1 MNLTINNIDI
11 FSIFISAGGL
21 GFLTYN
27 ILAKTGKIYIRNNDQ
42 KDKYI
47 TLIFLSMLNYIL
59 FLTVTLLVDYL
70 NYFDIKSNTKILF
83 SIFITLL
90 LSIILPMVIPIKW
103 FDKFNELLNV
113 QRNNMGYANNYSET
127 TRERFFNINHSK
139 SIFIFDLQN
148 NFIESGSYYN
158 VNESYKDDFEIAIVP
173 FDSETNLNNY
183 NNLMSYIYENS
194 HVSAKTLI
202 NFDKQLKFIMID

>member
-1 MNLTINNIDI
+1 MNLTVNNIDL
-11 FSIFISAGGL
+11 FSLFISAGGL

-27 ILAKTGKIYIRNNDQ
+27 ILAKTGKIYVRSNDQ

-47 TLIFLSMLNYIL
+47 TLIFLSMLNYIV
-59 FLTVTLLVDYL
+59 FLTVSLIVDYL
-70 NYFDIKSNTKILF
+70 NHAESNTKILL
-83 SIFITLL
+83 SIVITLFI
-90 LSIILPMVIPIKW
+90 SVILPMSIPIKW
-103 FDKFNELLNV
+103 FDKFNKMLNK

-127 TRERFFNINHSK
+127 TRERFFNVNQSK

-173 FDSETNLNNY
+173 FDSETTLNNY
-183 NNLMSYIYENS
+183 DNLMEYIQNNQNVNS
-194 HVSAKTLI
+194 QTLI
-202 NFDKQLKFIMID
+202 NFDKQLKIIMFD

>member
-1 MNLTINNIDI
+1 MNLTVNNIDL
-11 FSIFISAGGL
+11 FSLFISAGGL

-27 ILAKTGKIYIRNNDQ
+27 ILAKTGKIYVRSNDQ

-47 TLIFLSMLNYIL
+47 TLIFLSMLNYIV
-59 FLTVTLLVDYL
+59 FLTVSLIVDYL
-70 NYFDIKSNTKILF
+70 NHAESNTKILL
-83 SIFITLL
+83 SIVITLFI
-90 LSIILPMVIPIKW
+90 SVILPMSIPIKW
-103 FDKFNELLNV
+103 FDKFNKMLNK

-127 TRERFFNINHSK
+127 TRERFFNVNQSK

-173 FDSETNLNNY
+173 FDSETTLNNY
-183 NNLMSYIYENS
+183 DNLMEYIQNNQN
-194 HVSAKTLI
+194 VNAQTLI
-202 NFDKQLKFIMID
+202 NFDKQLKIIMFD

>member
-1 MNLTINNIDI
+1 MNLTVNDIDL
-11 FSIFISAGGL
+11 FSLFISAGGL

-27 ILAKTGKIYIRNNDQ
+27 ILAKTGKIYVRSNDQ

-47 TLIFLSMLNYIL
+47 TLIFLSMLNYIV
-59 FLTVTLLVDYL
+59 FLTVSLIVDYL
-70 NYFDIKSNTKILF
+70 NHAESNTKILL
-83 SIFITLL
+83 SIVITLFI
-90 LSIILPMVIPIKW
+90 SVILPMSIPIKW
-103 FDKFNELLNV
+103 FDKFNKILNE

-127 TRERFFNINHSK
+127 TRERFFNVNQSK

-173 FDSETNLNNY
+173 FDSETTLNNY
-183 NNLMSYIYENS
+183 DNLMEYIQNNQNVNS
-194 HVSAKTLI
+194 QTLI
-202 NFDKQLKFIMID
+202 NFDKQLKIIMFD

>member
-1 MNLTINNIDI
+1 MNLTVNNIDL
-11 FSIFISAGGL
+11 FSLFISAGGL

-27 ILAKTGKIYIRNNDQ
+27 ILAKTGKIYVRSNDQ

-47 TLIFLSMLNYIL
+47 TLIFLSMLNYIV
-59 FLTVTLLVDYL
+59 FLTVSLIVDYL
-70 NYFDIKSNTKILF
+70 NHAESNTKILL
-83 SIFITLL
+83 SIVITLFI
-90 LSIILPMVIPIKW
+90 SVILPMSIPIKW
-103 FDKFNELLNV
+103 FDNFNKMLNK

-127 TRERFFNINHSK
+127 TRERFFNVNQSK

-173 FDSETNLNNY
+173 FDSETTLNNY
-183 NNLMSYIYENS
+183 DNLMEYIQNNQNVNS
-194 HVSAKTLI
+194 QTLI
-202 NFDKQLKFIMID
+202 NFDKQLKIIMFD